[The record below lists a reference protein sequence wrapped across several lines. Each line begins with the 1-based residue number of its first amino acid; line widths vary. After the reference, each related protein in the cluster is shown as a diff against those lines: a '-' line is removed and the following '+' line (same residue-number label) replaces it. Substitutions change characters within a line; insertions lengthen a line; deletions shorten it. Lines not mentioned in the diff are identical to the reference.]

1 MIGAG
6 FTRTFSAPFV
16 VNTSTTIR
24 AMATAPGANNSA
36 VAVAYITVGPGR
48 EAVDNSFDESSVEGD
63 VRVFP
68 NPSSSGLFHIQLPE
82 NADAIDQFTV
92 LSLDGKILW
101 TASPSGQTELEI
113 DLSDRP
119 SGLYLLK
126 FHDGTSL
133 KTVRLSKF

>member
-1 MIGAG
+1 
-6 FTRTFSAPFV
+6 
-16 VNTSTTIR
+16 NTSTTIR

-36 VAVAYITVGPGR
+36 VAVAYISIGPGR
-48 EAVDNSFDESSVEGD
+48 EAVDNSLDESSLESD
-63 VRVFP
+63 VHVFP
-68 NPSSSGLFHIQLPE
+68 NPSSSGRFHIQLPE
-82 NADAIDQFTV
+82 NVDSIELFTV

-126 FHDGTSL
+126 FHDGTSV